1 MFISN
6 YRRAHYLMRCIIGGN
21 KSHGRAGIDPANTKH
36 LTNAGVML
44 GQRALSQMFRV
55 ANKPNVPYHL
65 CQTDSS
71 GRCCRA
77 TRAVGQI

>member
-6 YRRAHYLMRCIIGGN
+6 YRKAHYLMRCIIGGN
-21 KSHGRAGIDPANTKH
+21 KSHDRAGIDPANTKH

-44 GQRALSQMFRV
+44 DQRRTV
-55 ANKPNVPYHL
+55 ADVPYHL